1 MKFKVLESNDY
12 DYNEKDKN
20 FYYSWDW
27 ARLRS
32 NVGKNPKKMT
42 FNPLESEFQKLYSY
56 WARERFFLFADKVV
70 LTLLLVAFG
79 FLCFV
84 LYSAI
89 FLVKEGIN
97 V

>member
-27 ARLRS
+27 SALKRK
-32 NVGKNPKKMT
+32 VAKNPKNMT
-42 FNPLESEFQKLYSY
+42 FNPLEVEFQKLREY
-56 WARERFFLFADKVV
+56 WIQEVIDKIVMR
-70 LTLLLVAFG
+70 TLLFIL
-79 FLCFV
+79 FV
-84 LYSAI
+84 CICGLIYLSILEA
-89 FLVKEGIN
+89 LN